1 YDSKGELVWE
11 MLLDVYGKVAECH
24 GDRTLVPF
32 RYQGQYEDE
41 ETGLYYNW
49 FRYYSPKM
57 GMYISSD
64 PIGLAGNNPTLY
76 GYVSDPNIW
85 IDVFGLDCTVKQAN
99 KLLDEGA
106 TSLKVRSRSDAEQ
119 IFLDRYLG
127 YKNTTG
133 MNATE
138 VKSLFGNKK
147 GTYHWDDQIGPDG
160 RVLGHAVDNI
170 DGDMPHLQIHSKENG
185 KIIRIFFPK

>member
-1 YDSKGELVWE
+1 